1 MCGGF
6 IGDVLD
12 GIGDAVEGVVDGI
25 SDVLA
30 DVDDFVNDVI
40 PGGWLGVGAGALLAV
55 GIYNPTLLGLA
66 EEGALTAEALAAEG
80 IDAAALAG
88 EVAAVA
94 PETAAAAEAAL
105 ATGAVTPEAIATG
118 AFDLG
123 EFAGVDAAVAANTAA
138 DAAAAAEAAAAAGGG
153 IPVVDAVPSWINPT
167 PTPDPT
173 FFQGLKDF
181 GGAVLESVGL
191 GNFTATELAAM
202 AAAGALAPSVLSA
215 LGLGG
220 AKTPTKSTDSGGTFT
235 VPEVDIP
242 DLAVGGV
249 NPGMLPITP
258 MYKTTNDVQGQFYWG
273 KQPYAAT
280 YADIAKHNVIP
291 EAPKHAWG
299 LQEAQQPFDVSAFIA
314 NTINPGAAAAMA
326 GAPYPSYAVAGPVTP
341 AELQPA

>member
-1 MCGGF
+1 M
-6 IGDVLD
+6 
-12 GIGDAVEGVVDGI
+12 GIT
-25 SDVLA
+25 
-30 DVDDFVNDVI
+30 
-40 PGGWLGVGAGALLAV
+40 
-55 GIYNPTLLGLA
+55 NPALLGLA
-66 EEGALTAEALAAEG
+66 EEGALTAEALTSAGLDATAVAEG
-80 IDAAALAG
+80 
-88 EVAAVA
+88 VAAVA
-94 PETAAAAEAAL
+94 PEVATASASAVASGISPEIIAMANATADPIAALNAAQGWTIADTAYLATIGATPELLALAETNNAAL
-105 ATGAVTPEAIATG
+105 ATGTTTG
-118 AFDLG
+118 TTTD
-123 EFAGVDAAVAANTAA
+123 AGTTT
-138 DAAAAAEAAAAAGGG
+138 GTTTGTTG
-153 IPVVDAVPSWINPT
+153 STIPVEDAVPSWVNPN

-173 FFQGLKDF
+173 FFQGLKDY
-181 GGAVLESVGL
+181 GSAVLDSLGL
-191 GNFTATELAAM
+191 GSYSATQLAAM
-202 AAAGALAPSVLSA
+202 AAAGALAPGVLSA

-220 AKTPTKSTDSGGTFT
+220 NKGPVKPTTSGDTFT

-280 YADIAKHNVIP
+280 YADIAKRNDIP
-291 EAPKHAWG
+291 GVPKHAWG